1 MKVTELIEKLGLTVF
16 TGSEGLNNEI
26 TGGYVSDLLSDVMGN
41 GKEGNIW
48 ITLQNHMNVIAV
60 ASLKEMACIILVK
73 NIVPVAEIIE
83 KAKEEGI
90 PILGSGENTFELSG
104 KIYQLLN

>member
-1 MKVTELIEKLGLTVF
+1 MKVSKLIEMLGLTVY
-16 TGSEGLNNEI
+16 TGSEGLDREI

-48 ITLQNHMNVIAV
+48 ITLQNHMNVVAV
-60 ASLKEMACIILVK
+60 ASLKDMACIILVK
-73 NIVPVAEIIE
+73 NIVPVAGIVD

-104 KIYQLLN
+104 KIYKLLN